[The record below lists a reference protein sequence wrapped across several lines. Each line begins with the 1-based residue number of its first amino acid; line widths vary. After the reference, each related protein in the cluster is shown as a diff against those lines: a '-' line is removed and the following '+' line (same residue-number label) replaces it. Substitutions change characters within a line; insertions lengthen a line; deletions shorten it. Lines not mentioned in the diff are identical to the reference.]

1 MLPAGMVPSAVA
13 ERSVRWIH
21 DNLSYFDPF
30 AKSSISQDLRHKA
43 LAELV
48 LLCLLLRRHENFRA
62 LPEMRDVMAFVVGLN
77 DNAFFEASL
86 CRWNDALV
94 PVLILAATLE
104 AYGLTSE
111 NNRRQMVQRV
121 VRHSNVCIIERIPY
135 RQLELRHILD
145 AGGFA
150 HGLPSY
156 RELWSRT
163 LVAHRPNLM
172 FLSDDDVYG
181 ITHALFYV
189 SDFAA
194 RSIDFLSPQEV
205 EHIHEA
211 VTHLLGV
218 YIRRKNWD
226 LAAELLAAEKC
237 LGRTS
242 RHSVMGWRLLME
254 AQQADGRMDGP
265 YLKKLADNERDAE
278 HLFDACYHTTLVS
291 ALAGVVWSRR
301 S

>member
-1 MLPAGMVPSAVA
+1 
-13 ERSVRWIH
+13 
-21 DNLSYFDPF
+21 
-30 AKSSISQDLRHKA
+30 
-43 LAELV
+43 
-48 LLCLLLRRHENFRA
+48 
-62 LPEMRDVMAFVVGLN
+62 MAFVADLN
-77 DNAFFEASL
+77 DNPFFEASL

-104 AYGLTSE
+104 AYGLTAE
-111 NNRRQMVQRV
+111 NDRRQMIQKV
-121 VRHSNVCIIERIPY
+121 VRDSNVCIIERIPY

-172 FLSDDDVYG
+172 FLSDNDVYS

-189 SDFAA
+189 SDFSAHNV
-194 RSIDFLSPQEV
+194 DFLTPQEIAYV
-205 EHIHEA
+205 HDV

-237 LGRTS
+237 LGRIS
-242 RHSVMGWRLLME
+242 RHSVMGWRLLLE
-254 AQQADGRMDGP
+254 AQHADGRIDGP
-265 YLKKLADNERDAE
+265 YLGQLADDKRDAE

-291 ALAGVVWSRR
+291 ALAGMVWSRR

>member
-163 LVAHRPNLM
+163 LLAHRPNLM
-172 FLSDDDVYG
+172 FLSDDDVYS

-265 YLKKLADNERDAE
+265 YLKKLADKERDAE
-278 HLFDACYHTTLVS
+278 RLFDACYHTTLVS